1 MRELSKKRT
10 QRKSEEFVEK
20 GEEVQI
26 KDPVV
31 LRFERKYERGAKK
44 ELK

>member
-1 MRELSKKRT
+1 MRELSKKS
-10 QRKSEEFVEK
+10 RKSEEFVEK

-26 KDPVV
+26 KNLVV